1 MNMNIKINSVHF
13 NADSKLEEFI
23 EKKVSK
29 ILERHE
35 DVLVADVFLKL
46 ENVQDMGNKITEI
59 KVDVK
64 GKEFFV
70 KKQSNSFEEATDMAV
85 EALRRQLKKHKET
98 K

>member
-1 MNMNIKINSVHF
+1 MNIKINSVHF